1 MTDSSFL
8 PLDVADARARF
19 AADGY
24 LLLPGLV
31 ERVRLSRLATAILDQ
46 YRSAAAQRQLFA
58 GGGNMSGHLNCFPGS
73 ASRFVYAALAAHGV
87 FALAQEL
94 SGEQLRLP
102 NIGCNLNLAGSSAQN
117 EHIDGYADKP
127 FLVANVAAVD
137 TDLHNGAMEILPG
150 THARSYKYWEIAL
163 GSLRRKRVTMQQ
175 GDVLLRISSLWH
187 RGMPNH
193 SLQPRPMLAFT
204 WEDGGSTLADPY
216 AQHDGQIRFLPN
228 RFNTDWR
235 GRLLERAFV
244 TAPRLGTA
252 YHVARSLFS

>member
-1 MTDSSFL
+1 MTDSSAL
-8 PLDVADARARF
+8 PLELGDAHARF

-31 ERVRLSRLATAILDQ
+31 AREPLSRLSSAILGQ
-46 YRSAAAQRQLFA
+46 YRSDAAQGVLFS
-58 GGGNMSGHLNCFPGS
+58 GGGNMSGHLNCFPGTE
-73 ASRFVYAALAAHGV
+73 SRFVHAALAAHGV
-87 FALAQEL
+87 FRLAQEL
-94 SGEQLRLP
+94 ATEQLRLP

-117 EHIDGYADKP
+117 EHIDGYADRP

-137 TDLHNGAMEILPG
+137 TELHNGAMEILPS

-163 GSLRRKRVTMQQ
+163 GGLERKRVTMQQ

-193 SLQPRPMLAFT
+193 SPQPRPMLAFT

-216 AQHDGQIRFLPN
+216 ARHDGRIHFLPN
-228 RFNTDWR
+228 RFHTDWR

-252 YHVARSLFS
+252 YHVARSLFR

>member
-1 MTDSSFL
+1 MSDSNSL
-8 PLDVADARARF
+8 PLELGEARARF

-31 ERVRLSRLATAILDQ
+31 ERSRLSSLSTAILDQ
-46 YRSAAAQRQLFA
+46 YRSEVARGTLFS
-58 GGGNMSGHLNCFPGS
+58 GGGNMSGHLNCFPG
-73 ASRFVYAALAAHGV
+73 ADSRFVYAALAARGV

-94 SGEQLRLP
+94 SSEPLRLP
-102 NIGCNLNLAGSSAQN
+102 NVGCNLTLAGSSAQN
-117 EHIDGYADKP
+117 EHIDGYADRP
-127 FLVANVAAVD
+127 FLVVNVAAVD
-137 TDLHNGAMEILPG
+137 TDLHNGAMEIVAG
-150 THARSYKYWEIAL
+150 THTRTYKYWEIAL

-175 GDVLLRISSLWH
+175 GDALLRISTLWH
-187 RGMPNH
+187 RGMPNR

-204 WEDGGSTLADPY
+204 WEGGGSTLADPY
-216 AQHDGQIRFLPN
+216 AQHDGRIRFLPN
-228 RFNTDWR
+228 RFDTDWR